1 MEKFCVRQIELE
13 DKQPPKEKV
22 TTSSKCPEA
31 RKLRVWR
38 KAASVFSS
46 MSTPSAGEARDES
59 SPQATCASLILPLKD
74 ATTEIALENKRN
86 VSMRLL
92 RKIYKNT

>member
-1 MEKFCVRQIELE
+1 
-13 DKQPPKEKV
+13 
-22 TTSSKCPEA
+22 
-31 RKLRVWR
+31 
-38 KAASVFSS
+38 

-92 RKIYKNT
+92 RKIYKKHFEGDPFCQLQQKHKTLRMS

>member
-1 MEKFCVRQIELE
+1 
-13 DKQPPKEKV
+13 
-22 TTSSKCPEA
+22 
-31 RKLRVWR
+31 
-38 KAASVFSS
+38 
-46 MSTPSAGEARDES
+46 MSTPSAGEARDAS

-92 RKIYKNT
+92 RKIYKNS